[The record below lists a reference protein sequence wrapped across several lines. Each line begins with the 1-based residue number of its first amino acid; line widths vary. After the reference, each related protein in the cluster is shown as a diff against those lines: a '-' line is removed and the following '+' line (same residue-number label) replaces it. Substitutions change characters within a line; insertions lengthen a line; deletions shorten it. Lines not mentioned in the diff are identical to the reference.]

1 MAARRRWTSWW
12 RTPWTYPWNLLK
24 EPRALSAIMDILYLS
39 IVVLIGLPT
48 LLVLPGTGLADHF
61 DLSLAVLAGIPLVAG
76 GLIATISLWGGAWF
90 LERGGIVLIIGG
102 LIVRAVIVVALPYTD
117 AVTAIGVGEVWAL
130 SLALAGRFF
139 IIRGLDLDPRE
150 V

>member
-24 EPRALSAIMDILYLS
+24 EPRALSAIMAILYLS

-48 LLVLPGTGLADHF
+48 LLVLPGTGLADNF

-76 GLIATISLWGGAWF
+76 GLIAAISLWGGAWF

-130 SLALAGRFF
+130 SLALAARFF

>member
-12 RTPWTYPWNLLK
+12 RTPWIYPWSFLK
-24 EPRALSAIMDILYLS
+24 EPRVLSAIMAILYLS

-76 GLIATISLWGGAWF
+76 GIIAAISLWGRAWF

-102 LIVRAVIVVALPYTD
+102 LIVRAVIVVALPDTD

-130 SLALAGRFF
+130 SLALAARFF